1 MARLQGKERA
11 RYVTRM
17 FARIARHY
25 DLLNTVMTAG
35 RHHAWRSMATDVAIS
50 NVSGAALDVATGT
63 GDFAFALARRPAVS
77 HVVGLDYTPE
87 MLTVADAKARLNG
100 LASRL
105 SLVAGDARALPFPD
119 DHFECATVGFG
130 VRNFTDVPRALREM
144 ARVVRP
150 GGQVVVLEIVQLE
163 DGGPLARLF
172 PIYFRYIVPL
182 MGAVLAGDRESYA
195 YLPDSVEVFLTAGRL
210 VSLMEEAGLT
220 GVTHRKLALGTVAVL
235 AGTKA

>member
-1 MARLQGKERA
+1 LARLQGKERA

-17 FARIARHY
+17 FARIARRY

-220 GVTHRKLALGTVAVL
+220 GVTHRKLALGIVAVL

>member
-17 FARIARHY
+17 FARIARRY

-163 DGGPLARLF
+163 NGGPLARLF

-220 GVTHRKLALGTVAVL
+220 DVTHRKLALGIVAVL

>member
-17 FARIARHY
+17 FARIARRY

-220 GVTHRKLALGTVAVL
+220 GVTHRKLALGIVAVL

>member
-1 MARLQGKERA
+1 
-11 RYVTRM
+11 M
-17 FARIARHY
+17 FARIARRY

-220 GVTHRKLALGTVAVL
+220 DVTHRKLALGIVAVL

>member
-1 MARLQGKERA
+1 
-11 RYVTRM
+11 M
-17 FARIARHY
+17 FARIARRY

-163 DGGPLARLF
+163 NGGPLARLF

-220 GVTHRKLALGTVAVL
+220 DVTHRKLALGIVAVL

>member
-1 MARLQGKERA
+1 
-11 RYVTRM
+11 M
-17 FARIARHY
+17 FARIARRY

-220 GVTHRKLALGTVAVL
+220 GVTHRKLALGIVAVL

>member
-17 FARIARHY
+17 FARIARRY

-220 GVTHRKLALGTVAVL
+220 DVTHRKLALGIVAVL

>member
-17 FARIARHY
+17 FARIARRY

-35 RHHAWRSMATDVAIS
+35 RHHAWRSMATDVAVS
-50 NVSGAALDVATGT
+50 NVSGGALDVATGT
-63 GDFAFALARRPAVS
+63 GDFAFALARRLAVS
-77 HVVGLDYTPE
+77 HVVGLDNTPE

-100 LASRL
+100 LAPRL

-130 VRNFTDVPRALREM
+130 VRNFTDVPRALLEIT
-144 ARVVRP
+144 RVVRP
-150 GGQVVVLEIVQLE
+150 GGSVVVLEIVQLE
-163 DGGPLARLF
+163 DGGPLGWLF

-182 MGAVLAGDRESYA
+182 IGAVLAGDREAYA
-195 YLPDSVEVFLTAGRL
+195 YLPESVDVFLSARRL
-210 VSLMEEAGLT
+210 ASMMEDAGLSD
-220 GVTHRKLALGTVAVL
+220 VTFRKLALGTVAVL